1 MNQAYYQIRR
11 YLIIAFVTFLGA
23 AGICML
29 IRPDLFDH
37 PDYGLS
43 FFGSIRATLVPY
55 TIGLLTVVYCL
66 WSIAKLLKPY
76 KQARPL
82 RLGFLFGAGCLLG
95 ITLTPMALHPIVWW
109 THIAISIVL
118 MFSQIAV
125 TVWVLCRKES
135 TWIEYIIGA
144 LFFAGGIATVL
155 SGTWP
160 GILGVY
166 TLGELVV
173 FTTSIL
179 LLGRAA
185 LHIAKHGN
193 PSGQQYRDEKA

>member
-1 MNQAYYQIRR
+1 MTKAHQRIRR
-11 YLIIAFVTFLGA
+11 YLILAFTVFMGSSL
-23 AGICML
+23 ICML

-37 PDYGLS
+37 PDYGIS

-55 TIGLLTVVYCL
+55 TLGLLTVVYCL
-66 WSIAKLLKPY
+66 WAIARELRPY
-76 KQARPL
+76 PYARLL
-82 RLGFLFGAGCLLG
+82 RLGYLAGAACLLG
-95 ITLTPMALHPIVWW
+95 IVLTPMALHPVVWW
-109 THIAISIVL
+109 THIGISFVL
-118 MFSQIAV
+118 LVSQIV
-125 TVWVLCRKES
+125 VSVWLLLHKEA
-135 TWIEYIIGA
+135 TWVDYLIG
-144 LFFAGGIATVL
+144 FFFFTGGIATVL

-185 LHIAKHGN
+185 LGYAG
-193 PSGQQYRDEKA
+193 